1 VLENGAVKAIVIWES
16 VTGTTR
22 KAAHKIAA
30 GLRARG
36 IETTVNSVTSIDHGA
51 LSAAGLVI
59 VGSWTD
65 GLVFFGQKPG
75 RQSRL
80 WSLPYLTGKQAFVYC
95 TYAVDAGHAV
105 DKLEAIVAN
114 RGADVLGG
122 RKIHRFHVDRDCA
135 AFLDE
140 ILQAV
145 PAS

>member
-1 VLENGAVKAIVIWES
+1 VKAVVIWES

-22 KAAHKIAA
+22 KAANLIAA
-30 GLRARG
+30 GLRANG
-36 IETTVNSVTSIDHGA
+36 IEATVNSVTNIDHAA
-51 LSAAGLVI
+51 LSAADLVI

-80 WSLPYLTGKQAFVYC
+80 WSLPYLTGKHAFVYC

-105 DKLEAIVAN
+105 DKLATIVKE
-114 RGADVLGG
+114 RGAGVIAG
-122 RKIHRFHVDRDCA
+122 RKIHRFHLERDCA
-135 AFLDE
+135 ALVDR

>member
-1 VLENGAVKAIVIWES
+1 MKAVVIWES

-22 KAAHKIAA
+22 KAANRIAS
-30 GLRARG
+30 GLRAKG
-36 IETTVNSVTSIDHGA
+36 IETTVNSVTRIDHGA
-51 LSAAGLVI
+51 LSAANLVI

-105 DKLEAIVAN
+105 DKLAGIVQN
-114 RGADVLGG
+114 RGAEVLGG
-122 RKIHRFHVDRDCA
+122 RKVHRFHLERDC
-135 AFLDE
+135 DE
-140 ILQAV
+140 LLQQILEAV